1 MFYELVHWYNLA
13 VRIWIDENA
22 RIPPYEQLRAQLR
35 LMVSSGQLK
44 PRERLSPIRS
54 LAAELGL
61 APGTVARA
69 YRELEWEGIVEGRG
83 RAGTFVVS
91 EPPVAFSVVERQ
103 LADAAEVFAAEADR
117 LGAGQQAAM
126 LALENAFADRS
137 DPDRE
142 AG

>member
-1 MFYELVHWYNLA
+1 M
-13 VRIWIDENA
+13 
-22 RIPPYEQLRAQLR
+22 PPYEQLRAQLR

-54 LAAELGL
+54 LAGELGL

-83 RAGTFVVS
+83 RAGTFVVN

-117 LGAGQQAAM
+117 LGAGQQAAL
-126 LALENAFADRS
+126 LALETAFAARS
-137 DPDRE
+137 DPDLDAE
-142 AG
+142 

>member
-1 MFYELVHWYNLA
+1 M
-13 VRIWIDENA
+13 RIWIDESA

-44 PRERLSPIRS
+44 PRERLPPIRA
-54 LAAELGL
+54 LAQELSL

-83 RAGTFVVS
+83 RAGTFVAN

-103 LADAAEVFAAEADR
+103 LADAAEAFAAEADR
-117 LGAGQQAAM
+117 LGAGQQAAL
-126 LALENAFADRS
+126 LALETAFAARS
-137 DPDRE
+137 DPDLDS
-142 AG
+142 G

>member
-1 MFYELVHWYNLA
+1 M
-13 VRIWIDENA
+13 RIWIDESA

-44 PRERLSPIRS
+44 PRERLPPIRT
-54 LAAELGL
+54 LAQELSL

-83 RAGTFVVS
+83 RAGTFVAN

-103 LADAAEVFAAEADR
+103 LADAAEAFAAEADR
-117 LGAGQQAAM
+117 LGAGQQAAL
-126 LALENAFADRS
+126 LALETAFATRS
-137 DPDRE
+137 EPDLE
-142 AG
+142 LD

>member
-1 MFYELVHWYNLA
+1 M
-13 VRIWIDENA
+13 RIWIDESA

-35 LMVSSGQLK
+35 LMVSSGRLK
-44 PRERLSPIRS
+44 PQERLSPIRS

-83 RAGTFVVS
+83 RAGTFVVD

-103 LADAAEVFAAEADR
+103 LADAADAFATEADR
-117 LGAGQQAAM
+117 LGVGQQAAM
-126 LALENAFADRS
+126 LALETALAARS
-137 DPDRE
+137 DPEIE
-142 AG
+142 AD